1 MTAFVRTCDENFAN
15 LTDFQ
20 FTPHYHV
27 WQDLRMHYID
37 EGSKD
42 APVMLLLHGM
52 PTWSYLY
59 RDFIEPLVSVGYRCV
74 APDYMGFG
82 RSDKPTDIHWYT
94 IARHAEIVAT
104 LITALDLQDITL
116 VCQDW
121 GGPIGL
127 AQAVTMP
134 ERFARLTIMN
144 TWLHHDGYEYSPV
157 ITNWNRQW
165 HEGGLFCRQTPNLG
179 TLLLLNAGLVDQKV
193 MIVANTEGIE
203 PQLDGSA
210 AVMYQGFSAPHRGL
224 PDDGYNGLRRFPLS
238 IPLDSY
244 DNGNGAMQAHCYHT
258 LLGWPKPAH
267 FIWGC
272 KDQIFP
278 EAWGREW
285 ASRMQA
291 SFDPI
296 ADANHFLQNTHAR
309 EFVDTL
315 LGRIEAE
322 T

>member
-1 MTAFVRTCDENFAN
+1 MTEFVRTPDENFAK

-59 RDFIEPLVSVGYRCV
+59 RDFIEPLVSAGYRCV

-94 IARHAEIVAT
+94 IARHTEIVAT
-104 LITALDLQDITL
+104 LITALELQGITL

-210 AVMYQGFSAPHRGL
+210 AAMYQGFSAPHRGL
-224 PDDGYNGLRRFPLS
+224 TDDGYNGLRQFPLS

-244 DNGNGAMQAHCYHT
+244 DNGNGAMQSHCYHT

-285 ASRMQA
+285 ANRMQA

-322 T
+322 I